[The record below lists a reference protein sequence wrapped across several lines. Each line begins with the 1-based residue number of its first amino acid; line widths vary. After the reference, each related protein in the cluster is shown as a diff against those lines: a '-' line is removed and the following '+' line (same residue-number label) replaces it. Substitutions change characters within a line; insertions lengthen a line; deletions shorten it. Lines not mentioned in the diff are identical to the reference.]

1 MSLLFKVWNITRQ
14 KKVFVVLNSDDQQ
27 LYVNLVLK
35 ASEKLELDGSTL
47 VLESDG
53 TIIDDDHVLRHLEKE
68 TLILLEKDQKW
79 ICATSGLN
87 LSTCSTETK

>member
-1 MSLLFKVWNITRQ
+1 MSVPFKVWNITRQ

-27 LYVNLVLK
+27 LYVNFVLK

-53 TIIDDDHVLRHLEKE
+53 TIIDDDDVLRHLK
-68 TLILLEKDQKW
+68 KKH
-79 ICATSGLN
+79 
-87 LSTCSTETK
+87 